1 MKVVMPQE
9 DVVVWNLWKERFP
22 EKFASEERIFGRV
35 HPGAHIF
42 IGTACGEPQAL
53 VQSLVAYARAHPS
66 ALFDA
71 ELIQVWKLGVT
82 PYADERF
89 QENFRLN
96 SFFIGESTRE
106 AVNRAAAD
114 YTPVFLSAVPDLIYR
129 EMIPIDLALVQTSL
143 PDADGNVSLGVS
155 VDIVKAAAEK
165 ASIVVAQANANMPF
179 VYGDGIMNLRDLDFI
194 VPKDEPLLE
203 YEEKVPGEV
212 AQRIGGHIA
221 RLVEDGA
228 TLQIGYGSMPDA
240 VLSQLKAKKHLGLHS
255 ELFSPAAAELMKL
268 GVLDNSQKSVDPD
281 VAVASFC
288 MGRKETYDYLHR
300 NPKVLFRTIDYT
312 NSLLVIARQRK
323 MTAINSALE
332 VDLTG
337 QATAESLAG
346 KFYSGIG
353 GQADF
358 MRGAVLA
365 PGGKTILALPSTSRD
380 GKSSRIV
387 PQLGQGAGVT
397 LNRGDIRYVVTEY
410 GIAYLHGKNIRER
423 AMDLIAI
430 AHPSFRPWL
439 VEEARRLALIY
450 RDQSIVAGEYPEALV
465 TVRATKTGLQLI
477 LRPVRIS
484 DEPRLKEFFYSL
496 SDASLYQRFASARKD
511 MPHARLQEFV
521 AVDFSRDM
529 VILAVVGKEEKETVV
544 GLGQYAID
552 ESTNTAE
559 VALVVKDDYQNQG
572 VGYVLQ
578 SYLTYLAKKKGLL
591 GFTAEV
597 LEENKPI
604 VHLLKKMGF
613 SVKRKE
619 GNACEMILLF
629 DEKR

>member
-1 MKVVMPQE
+1 MIPN
-9 DVVVWNLWKERFP
+9 DNAGWDRWKERFP
-22 EKFASEERIFGRV
+22 DKFASEEQIFRKV
-35 HPGAHIF
+35 HPGARIF

-53 VQSLVAYARAHPS
+53 VRSLVAYARDHPR
-66 ALFDA
+66 ALFDT
-71 ELIQVWKLGVT
+71 ELIQVWNLGVT

-96 SFFIGESTRE
+96 TFFIGESTRD
-106 AVNRAAAD
+106 AVNRASAD

-143 PDADGNVSLGVS
+143 PDAEGNVSLGVS
-155 VDIVKAAAEK
+155 VDIVKAAVQK
-165 ASIVVAQANANMPF
+165 ASIVVAQANAKMPF
-179 VYGDGIMNLRDLDFI
+179 IFGDGVMNIRDLDFI

-203 YEEKVPGEV
+203 YEEQIPGEV
-212 AQRIGGHIA
+212 AQRIGTHIA

-228 TLQIGYGSMPDA
+228 TLQIGYGSVPDA
-240 VLSQLKAKKHLGLHS
+240 VLSQLKGKKHLGLHS
-255 ELFSPAAAELMKL
+255 ELFGPAAAELMKL
-268 GVLDNSQKSVDPD
+268 GALDNSQKSVDPD

-288 MGRKETYDYLHR
+288 MGHRETYEYLHR
-300 NPKVLFRTIDYT
+300 NPKVLFKTIDYT

-337 QATAESLAG
+337 QATAESIG
-346 KFYSGIG
+346 GRFYSGIG

-365 PGGKTILALPSTSRD
+365 PGGKTILALPSTSWD

-387 PQLGQGAGVT
+387 PQLSQGAGVT

-430 AHPSFRPWL
+430 AHPDFRPWL
-439 VEEARRLALIY
+439 VEEARRLALVY
-450 RDQSIVAGEYPEALV
+450 KDQSIVSGEYPEALE
-465 TVRATKTGLQLI
+465 TSRITKTGLQLT

-484 DEPRLKEFFYSL
+484 DEQRLKEFFYSL

-521 AVDFSRDM
+521 AVDFTREI
-529 VILAVVGKEEKETVV
+529 VILAVVGREEKEIVV
-544 GLGQYAID
+544 GLGQYAVD

-578 SYLTYLAKKKGLL
+578 SYLTHLAKKRGLL

-604 VHLLKKMGF
+604 VHLLEKMGF

-619 GNACEMILLF
+619 GNACEMVLLF
-629 DEKR
+629 DEK